1 MSGIAGL
8 RGTGDWSTDERP
20 KDFRESILFYNPN
33 GTAPI
38 FALTG
43 KAGKKTVTDPQFFW
57 WSEPNTLWRG
67 LTSGAMLSTDTTVTL
82 AASTDPTNTTPGNLW
97 SAGTHLKQGDLLYI
111 EPATDGPQFG
121 QGFQEIV
128 QVDTVLS
135 DTQFTILRGAGGTT
149 AAAIPSGNFLSLIG
163 SAFAEGT
170 GAPRAVTRNPI
181 KYTNFTQIF
190 KDTYELTGTVTE
202 TFARTG
208 DPWSNDKKRK
218 MFDHARAIEEAILYG
233 VPSESVGANGKP
245 MRTMGGLRQ
254 FFPGST
260 VAANTVGPSNTTV
273 WQIGGTAGSNTPPT
287 PTTVFSLLDAIEP
300 VFDIDTEG
308 GDTRIAFMGNQA
320 VVELN
325 KVLQSSTNLRI
336 NFSQEIKIYG
346 LDFKELI
353 LPRGR
358 LLIRSH
364 PLLSRHPLYKK
375 SGFILDF
382 ASVKYV
388 ALKGRD
394 TRTRDDVQLKDEDV
408 RRGFIQTEC
417 SLLVDRGGLTCAYL
431 GNISAT

>member
-1 MSGIAGL
+1 MSGLAGI
-8 RGTGDWSTDERP
+8 RGTGDWGTDERP

-57 WSEPNTLWRG
+57 WSEPNTLWRSV
-67 LTSGAMLSTDTTVTL
+67 TSLGGGSLAAGDTTFTI
-82 AASTDPTNTTPGNLW
+82 ASTDPTSTTPGASW
-97 SAGTHLKQGDLLYI
+97 STATHLKSGDLIRI
-111 EPATDGPQFG
+111 EPTADVP
-121 QGFQEIV
+121 GFSQEIV

-135 DTQFTILRGAGGTT
+135 DTQFTAIRGAAGTT
-149 AAAIPSGNFLSLIG
+149 PGTIADATGLSLIG

-170 GAPRAVTRNPI
+170 GAPRAVSRNPI

-218 MFDHARAIEEAILYG
+218 MFDHARAIEEAILYS
-233 VPSESVGANGKP
+233 VPSETTGTNGKP
-245 MRTMGGLRQ
+245 LRTMGGLRN
-254 FFPGST
+254 FIPT
-260 VAANTVGPSNTTV
+260 NATPNTAITNTTV
-273 WQIGGTAGSNTPPT
+273 WTVGGTVATNTPPT
-287 PTTVFSLLDAIEP
+287 PTTVFSILDAIEP

-308 GDTRIAFMGNQA
+308 GDTRIMFAGNQA
-320 VVELN
+320 IVELN
-325 KVLQSSTNLRI
+325 KILQASTNLRI
-336 NFSQEIKIYG
+336 NFSEEIRIYG

-358 LLIRSH
+358 ILIRSH
-364 PLLSRHPLYKK
+364 PLLSRHPLYKR
-375 SGFILDF
+375 SGFIVDF

-417 SLLVDRGGLTCAYL
+417 SLMVDRGGLTCAYL
-431 GNISAT
+431 GNITAT